1 MLHKIRIFS
10 KTIFAKI
17 LLIIIIIPFVFW
29 GMGGVFNSGNTNNI
43 AKINNINISTQ
54 DFINYLNNSEL
65 NPKIIRENIDND
77 ILEQILSELV
87 SQKLLEEEIKKLNIY
102 FSEKSLVEKIKK
114 NKNFFDDNKKFSRI
128 KYEKFLLTQ
137 NLTAT
142 EFELRLKKS
151 ELRKQLF
158 AYVSGGIKSPF
169 FLVDNTFKE
178 QASILNIDYFN
189 LKNNYRL
196 MKNFTDNEI
205 QLFVKENSKSL
216 EEEYIDLSYIKIT
229 PENLTGNDEYNQ
241 NFFDKIDEIENKV
254 LNNEKL
260 ENIASNF
267 GLTIVSKKNY
277 IFNNLKNNLENEIYK
292 MRSIEKYQ
300 LIDKNEFYILYNIE
314 KINKIL
320 PSLED
325 KDFKEKIRN
334 LVFEKEK
341 YDYNKKLLKE
351 INDQKMN
358 NFSFNKL
365 AKGEIKNIKLNS
377 FKDDKKF
384 TKNSIELL
392 YSLPLKSYTLISDEE
407 ENVYLAH
414 IKGLNVKNINKE
426 SKDFINF
433 NNQTNIRMRDNIYSS
448 YDYFLNDR
456 YKVTVN
462 KKTLDRVKNYFR

>member
-114 NKNFFDDNKKFSRI
+114 NKDFFDDNKKFSRI

-292 MRSIEKYQ
+292 MISIEKYQ
-300 LIDKNEFYILYNIE
+300 LIDKNEFYI
-314 KINKIL
+314 
-320 PSLED
+320 
-325 KDFKEKIRN
+325 F
-334 LVFEKEK
+334 
-341 YDYNKKLLKE
+341 
-351 INDQKMN
+351 
-358 NFSFNKL
+358 
-365 AKGEIKNIKLNS
+365 
-377 FKDDKKF
+377 
-384 TKNSIELL
+384 
-392 YSLPLKSYTLISDEE
+392 
-407 ENVYLAH
+407 
-414 IKGLNVKNINKE
+414 
-426 SKDFINF
+426 
-433 NNQTNIRMRDNIYSS
+433 
-448 YDYFLNDR
+448 
-456 YKVTVN
+456 
-462 KKTLDRVKNYFR
+462 